1 MNMLGTRVMAN
12 QLKTQLENLII
23 VITDSFA
30 IAPYYIGLVMEAP
43 PPELSPVVS
52 TNQTNLPGYR
62 YKNDIDMKGFAMII
76 YLCYS
81 APEYFHKQNITLFA
95 HIISKKPHI

>member
-52 TNQTNLPGYR
+52 TNQTNQPG
-62 YKNDIDMKGFAMII
+62 YKNDIDMKGIAMII

-81 APEYFHKQNITLFA
+81 APECLHKHDITLFA
-95 HIISKKPHI
+95 YF

>member
-1 MNMLGTRVMAN
+1 MKVFDTNTVRLAGAPHKKAFIKAPMNMLGTRIMEN
-12 QLKTQLENLII
+12 QLKNKLESLII

-52 TNQTNLPGYR
+52 TNQTNLPT
-62 YKNDIDMKGFAMII
+62 KLK
-76 YLCYS
+76 
-81 APEYFHKQNITLFA
+81 
-95 HIISKKPHI
+95 